1 MKPKNLAAHRKYSPV
16 SQMALPG
23 FETPFVKQLDPE
35 NRWVKFSGII
45 PWDEVVSLYEKT
57 LRRNT
62 GRPPVNGRVVMGAM
76 IIKHYCD
83 FSDEETILNIQEN
96 MYMQYFCGYSSYDP
110 TPAFDSS
117 LFVEIRER
125 LGLAGISAMNDAIAK
140 AEKANQPSIKD
151 MDEENTPQATEK
163 DIENKDIENKDIEN
177 KETKSTGDES
187 VDNAIVTNKGRVLYD
202 ATACPQEIAYPTD
215 LNLLNDCRQKS
226 ELMID
231 ILYKKS
237 DLKVKPRTYRQDAR
251 KDYLKTAQKKSKNK
265 NEIHVAVGKQLR
277 YLKRNFGTITK
288 LLDLLGKEIPLDA
301 RMLKYYWVIQC
312 CYEQQLKM
320 YETKT
325 HTIADRI
332 VSIHQPHVR
341 PIVRGKA
348 NAKVEFGSKINLSM
362 VDGIS
367 YIDELSW
374 DAFNEGTHLMDY
386 IEQYKKRHG
395 FYPKEVLADKIY
407 CTRENRKKL
416 KDLSII
422 LIAKPLGRPKAV
434 PEQHVSP
441 GERNPIESKFGQGKR
456 GYGMDKIRA
465 KLKSTSEAWVAMIV
479 LVLNLVKMAG
489 RVPLALVFQYRL
501 WVKKINQQM
510 TSLANFNNICTSPR
524 FIS

>member
-1 MKPKNLAAHRKYSPV
+1 MINLVQTILHMKPKNLAAHRKYSSV
-16 SQMALPG
+16 SQLTLPG

-35 NRWVKFSGII
+35 NRWVKFSSII
-45 PWDEVVSLYEKT
+45 PWDEVVRLYEKT
-57 LRRNT
+57 LRSNI

-96 MYMQYFCGYSSYDP
+96 LYMQYFCGYSSYDP
-110 TPAFDSS
+110 TPVFDSS
-117 LFVEIRER
+117 LFVEIRDR
-125 LGLAGISAMNDAIAK
+125 LGLAGISAMNEAITK
-140 AEKANQPSIKD
+140 AEKASQHSVKD
-151 MDEENTPQATEK
+151 TVDKNTPQANDK
-163 DIENKDIENKDIEN
+163 DFEN
-177 KETKSTGDES
+177 KETES
-187 VDNAIVTNKGRVLYD
+187 GVNENVDSAIVTNKGRVLYD

-231 ILYKKS
+231 ILYEKS
-237 DLKVKPRTYRQDAR
+237 DLMVKPRTYRQDAR
-251 KDYLKTAQKKSKNK
+251 KEYLKTAQKKNKSK

-288 LLDLLGKEIPLDA
+288 LLDLLGKEIPFDT

-367 YIDELSW
+367 FIDELSW
-374 DAFNEGTHLMDY
+374 DAFNEGTHLMNY
-386 IEQYKKRHG
+386 IEQ
-395 FYPKEVLADKIY
+395 
-407 CTRENRKKL
+407 
-416 KDLSII
+416 
-422 LIAKPLGRPKAV
+422 
-434 PEQHVSP
+434 
-441 GERNPIESKFGQGKR
+441 
-456 GYGMDKIRA
+456 
-465 KLKSTSEAWVAMIV
+465 
-479 LVLNLVKMAG
+479 
-489 RVPLALVFQYRL
+489 
-501 WVKKINQQM
+501 
-510 TSLANFNNICTSPR
+510 
-524 FIS
+524 